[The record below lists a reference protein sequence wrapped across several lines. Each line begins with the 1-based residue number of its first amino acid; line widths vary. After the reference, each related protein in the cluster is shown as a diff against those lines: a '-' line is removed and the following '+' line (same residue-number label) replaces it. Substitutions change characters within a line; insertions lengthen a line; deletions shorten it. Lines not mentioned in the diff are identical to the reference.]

1 MYQTPMGN
9 AACYGNIIMDMA
21 NVLGSQKLYLSTV
34 PALAEAGLR
43 YIPVFLSK
51 RGEEEDKEGQSFV
64 GRELGTG

>member
-1 MYQTPMGN
+1 
-9 AACYGNIIMDMA
+9 MDMA
-21 NVLGSQKLYLSTV
+21 NVPGSQKLYLSTV